1 MTAVVFLVAL
11 ALLLGAV
18 VAGALW
24 LRRSGLLPG
33 WLTSHE
39 FVYVPAQALF
49 FLACLF
55 LPFVAFPLLFVYVTR
70 ERRRREDSRPD
81 AASG

>member
-1 MTAVVFLVAL
+1 MTAVVILVAL
-11 ALLLGAV
+11 ALVLGAV

-33 WLTSHE
+33 WLTSNE
-39 FVYVPAQALF
+39 LMYLPAQALF

-70 ERRRREDSRPD
+70 ERRRRADSHLD
-81 AASG
+81 AATG

>member
-1 MTAVVFLVAL
+1 MTAVAILVVL
-11 ALLLGAV
+11 ALVLGAV

-33 WLTSHE
+33 WLTSNE
-39 FVYVPAQALF
+39 IMDVPAQALF

-55 LPFVAFPLLFVYVTR
+55 LPFVAFPLLFVYVAR
-70 ERRRREDSRPD
+70 ERRRRADSHAD
-81 AASG
+81 AATG

>member
-1 MTAVVFLVAL
+1 MTAVAILVAL
-11 ALLLGAV
+11 ALVLGAV

-33 WLTSHE
+33 WLTSNEIMH
-39 FVYVPAQALF
+39 VPAQALF

-70 ERRRREDSRPD
+70 ERRRRAGSHAD
-81 AASG
+81 AATG